1 MNPKEIVLNLMNR
14 NANPMLLNLMQL
26 AQKGENTQIE
36 QFARNF
42 FKEHGRD
49 FDAEFAVFTKNFK

>member
-26 AQKGENTQIE
+26 AQKGDNAQIE

-42 FKEHGRD
+42 FKERGRD
-49 FDAEFAVFTKNFK
+49 FDAEFEVFAKRFR